1 MRVLICGLGSIGKRH
16 LVNVLE
22 IAPDA
27 EVAVLRTRGTH
38 DSLPGISA
46 IFSELEQARKFNPQ
60 AVIIASPASLHAKQA
75 IFFTESVESMLIE
88 KPIAATSVQARML
101 QQSLNGK
108 QCRVIAGYNL
118 RYWSPL
124 QELRE
129 MILEKKHG
137 ALMRFEAH
145 VGQHLA
151 TWRVGVN
158 PKESVSCHRALGGGV
173 LRELS
178 HEIDYS
184 LWICGAPEKVRARSS
199 RYLKY
204 GDAEDSADIW
214 MDLPGGV
221 HAAIHMDMNDRMPR
235 RNIRAICENGTIELD
250 FLNSSLLVNGAV
262 AIREKAPP
270 IADTYKLEIKDLL
283 QGSIKNV
290 GATCKEA
297 IAVLDVIEEAEKD
310 AQ

>member
-1 MRVLICGLGSIGKRH
+1 
-16 LVNVLE
+16 
-22 IAPDA
+22 
-27 EVAVLRTRGTH
+27 
-38 DSLPGISA
+38 
-46 IFSELEQARKFNPQ
+46 
-60 AVIIASPASLHAKQA
+60 
-75 IFFTESVESMLIE
+75 
-88 KPIAATSVQARML
+88 
-101 QQSLNGK
+101 
-108 QCRVIAGYNL
+108 
-118 RYWSPL
+118 
-124 QELRE
+124 
-129 MILEKKHG
+129 
-137 ALMRFEAH
+137 MRFEAH

-250 FLNSSLLVNGAV
+250 FLNSSLLVNVQLRSGKKLHRSLTRTSWRLKTFF
-262 AIREKAPP
+262 REVLKTLVPP
-270 IADTYKLEIKDLL
+270 VKKPL
-283 QGSIKNV
+283 QS
-290 GATCKEA
+290 
-297 IAVLDVIEEAEKD
+297 LM
-310 AQ
+310 